1 MGDQVDIE
9 GHPGSNV
16 PDSDGWTKTHKC
28 NSECRVLIIFSKV
41 SCPKKLE
48 DSGHRG
54 CPEATHRSVGT
65 VHVHI
70 EELVSVRRGRRRR
83 EVVSAAGGQFS
94 EKVNSEDPNPIQ
106 IQSKS
111 NRLTLPLQIFTVQ
124 WLRSSESFCLWS
136 RRKQLIAVAKRYQ
149 WWQFLIVT
157 KPSQLG
163 ITETKSA
170 WKLCNI
176 FRSSTFAPT
185 RNQSRWQEANKL
197 GSGCTF
203 PLLQD
208 LWQKYCCPDSS
219 AGGAGSIS
227 LWRRLGLPTQY
238 DRCLCCVEKPHY
250 WVTVTPKAGCCKCFF
265 RPLHWNIIVSSTY
278 KG

>member
-83 EVVSAAGGQFS
+83 EVVSAAAGQFKIVFRKS
-94 EKVNSEDPNPIQ
+94 E
-106 IQSKS
+106 
-111 NRLTLPLQIFTVQ
+111 L
-124 WLRSSESFCLWS
+124 
-136 RRKQLIAVAKRYQ
+136 
-149 WWQFLIVT
+149 
-157 KPSQLG
+157 
-163 ITETKSA
+163 
-170 WKLCNI
+170 
-176 FRSSTFAPT
+176 
-185 RNQSRWQEANKL
+185 
-197 GSGCTF
+197 
-203 PLLQD
+203 
-208 LWQKYCCPDSS
+208 
-219 AGGAGSIS
+219 
-227 LWRRLGLPTQY
+227 
-238 DRCLCCVEKPHY
+238 
-250 WVTVTPKAGCCKCFF
+250 
-265 RPLHWNIIVSSTY
+265 
-278 KG
+278 